1 MRDRST
7 ALLRRIVAT
16 FGAFT
21 PGQKAMTVF
30 AVLALAVGGYFF
42 STWASKPTYAPL
54 FNNLAP
60 ADASAIVDKLAA
72 DGTAYQLANGG
83 QTIMV
88 PQDKVYDIR
97 LKMSGQGLP
106 AQADTGYALLDK
118 QGVMT
123 SDFMQR
129 VDYQRALEGE
139 LASTIKSI
147 NGVQAATVHLAIPT
161 KDVFTDNKQKPTASV
176 LVSTSPSTTLT
187 QAQVQ
192 AVVHLVSSSVEGMD
206 AGAVTV
212 VGSNGKVLSGDAT
225 GDVAGG
231 SADTRT
237 QQTQAFEQRMGTSLQ
252 SMLDQ
257 VVGPGHAAVTV
268 TADLDYDQTETKTQK
283 YIADPSTPPL
293 AETKKVE
300 TYNGANGFSGTGV
313 LGPDNIQVPTAIP
326 STGNGGYGSASE
338 TKNNAVGMITET
350 RKSAPG
356 SVRKLS
362 VAVLLDSKTAAGANE
377 ARLQQL
383 VSSAV
388 GLNAARGDSIAVS
401 TLPFDRSGV
410 NQTRSDLLQTQKAEQ
425 QAQLYSMIKTGATI
439 GVIVLLLL
447 IAMIRHRR
455 RNKKLHRLL
464 MAEVAQGNQDQA
476 AIDSASARAIEANE
490 GMNRALETRPSEGDD
505 LAAERE
511 ARQREI
517 AELVEKQPEE
527 VALML
532 RGWLADRRG

>member
-1 MRDRST
+1 MRERVN
-7 ALLRRIVAT
+7 AVVRRIVAT

-21 PGQKAMTVF
+21 PGQKAMTVI
-30 AVLALAVGGYFF
+30 AVIALAVGGYFF
-42 STWASKPTYAPL
+42 STWAAKPTYAPL
-54 FNNLAP
+54 FSNLAP
-60 ADASAIVDKLAA
+60 ADASAIVDKLNA
-72 DGTAYQLANGG
+72 DGTPYQLANAG

-88 PQDKVYDIR
+88 PQDQVYAVR

-139 LASTIKSI
+139 LANTVKSI

-161 KDVFTDNKQKPTASV
+161 KDVFTDNQQKPTASV
-176 LVSTSPSTTLT
+176 LVSTSPTTTLT

-192 AVVHLVSSSVEGMD
+192 AVVHLVASSVEGMD
-206 AGAVTV
+206 AGSVTV
-212 VGSNGKVLSGDAT
+212 VGSNGKVLSGDAAEL
-225 GDVAGG
+225 AGG

-237 QQTQAFEQRMGTSLQ
+237 QQTQAFEQRMGSSLQ

-257 VVGPGHAAVTV
+257 VVGPGHAAVRV

-300 TYNGANGFSGTGV
+300 TYNANGNTGTGV
-313 LGPDNIQVPTAIP
+313 LGPDNIQVP
-326 STGNGGYGSASE
+326 STIASANAGGYGSASE
-338 TKNNAVGMITET
+338 TKNNAVGMITES

-356 SVRKLS
+356 SVRKMS
-362 VAVLLDSKTAAGANE
+362 VAVLLDSKTAAGTNE
-377 ARLQQL
+377 AQLQQL
-383 VSSAV
+383 VSSAA
-388 GLNAARGDSIAVS
+388 GLDSTRGDSIAVS
-401 TLPFDRSGV
+401 TLAFDQSGAK
-410 NQTRSDLLQTQKAEQ
+410 QAKSDLAQSQQAEK
-425 QAQLYSMIKTGATI
+425 QAQLYSMVKTGSII
-439 GVIVLLLL
+439 GAVVLLILV
-447 IAMIRHRR
+447 AMIRNRR
-455 RNKKLHRLL
+455 KNKKLQKLL
-464 MAEVAQGNQDQA
+464 KAEIAQANQDQT
-476 AIDSASARAIEANE
+476 AIDGAQRRAIEPESGENVL
-490 GMNRALETRPSEGDD
+490 ALESGPSEDD
-505 LAAERE
+505 ALAIERE

-517 AELVEKQPEE
+517 AELVEKQPDE
-527 VALML
+527 VALLL